1 MGLRYRATK
10 GNQVAVDTTTSTS
23 GPPDWMI
30 PYYKDYLSRSQQTAD
45 MPYNPYQGQT
55 VAQMNPYQTGALDAT
70 ATRAMQGSP
79 VTNAASGELQKTL
92 GGDYLQQGNP
102 YLTNVI
108 DKTLGDV
115 TRNYNNVIRPQQD
128 ALMARSGSFGNSGV
142 QSTIN
147 DQVYGLAGQ
156 LGGISSQMRYGDY
169 NNERNRMQGAVGMAP
184 QIANQDYMDA
194 NALNQAGAQYQGQEQ
209 ANLSDQYRRFQEAQN
224 YPQEQLGIMGKGL
237 GIGGQTGTNK
247 TTSTPGT
254 NPWLQLLGGA
264 GSLASLF
271 GSWGGGGGGGGGL
284 NFTETG

>member
-1 MGLRYRATK
+1 
-10 GNQVAVDTTTSTS
+10 VAETTTTTQ

-30 PYYKDYLSRSQQTAD
+30 PYYQDYLSRAQQTAD

-79 VTNAASGELQKTL
+79 VVNAASGELQRTL
-92 GGDYLQQGNP
+92 GGDYLNQGNP

-156 LGGISSQMRYGDY
+156 LGGLASQMRYQDY
-169 NNERNRMQGAVGMAP
+169 GAERNRMGNAVTQAP
-184 QIANQDYMDA
+184 MIANQDYVDA
-194 NALNQAGAQYQGQEQ
+194 NALGQAGAQYQGQEQ
-209 ANLSDQYRRFQEAQN
+209 ANLSDQYRRFQESQN
-224 YPQEQLGIMGKGL
+224 YPRQQLDIMGKGL
-237 GIGGQTGTNK
+237 GIGGQTGTN
-247 TTSTPGT
+247 TVQSAPGT
-254 NPWLQLLGGA
+254 NPWLQGVGA
-264 GSLASLF
+264 LGSLASLY
-271 GSWGGGGGGGGGL
+271 GSGKSAGWWGGSNGGDASIIGSDAWL
-284 NFTETG
+284 NP

>member
-1 MGLRYRATK
+1 MA
-10 GNQVAVDTTTSTS
+10 DTTTTTS

-70 ATRAMQGSP
+70 AQRAMQGSP
-79 VTNAASGELQKTL
+79 VTNAASGELQQTL

-147 DQVYGLAGQ
+147 DQAYGLAGQ
-156 LGGISSQMRYGDY
+156 LGGLASQMRAQDYGA
-169 NNERNRMQGAVGMAP
+169 ERNRMQGAVGMAP
-184 QIANQDYMDA
+184 QIANQDYVDA
-194 NALNQAGAQYQGQEQ
+194 NALGQAGAQYQGQEQ

-224 YPQEQLGIMGKGL
+224 YPRQQLDIMGKGL
-237 GIGGQTGTNK
+237 GIGNTSGTVG
-247 TTSTPGT
+247 TTSSPGT

-264 GSLASLF
+264 GTLASLYGTGKSNGWWG
-271 GSWGGGGGGGGGL
+271 GSGGGGGGDTMWGSSAWGG
-284 NFTETG
+284 TG

>member
-1 MGLRYRATK
+1 
-10 GNQVAVDTTTSTS
+10 
-23 GPPDWMI
+23 MI
-30 PYYKDYLSRSQQTAD
+30 PYYRDYLSRSQQTAD

-55 VAQMNPYQTGALDAT
+55 VAQLNPYQTGALDAT

-79 VTNAASGELQKTL
+79 VVNAASGELQRTL
-92 GGDYLQQGNP
+92 GGDYLNQGNP

-156 LGGISSQMRYGDY
+156 LGGLASQMRYQDY
-169 NNERNRMQGAVGMAP
+169 GAERNRMGNAVNQAP
-184 QIANQDYMDA
+184 LIANQDYVDA
-194 NALNQAGAQYQGQEQ
+194 NALGQAGAQYQGQEQ
-209 ANLSDQYRRFQEAQN
+209 ANLSDQYRRFQESQN
-224 YPQEQLGIMGKGL
+224 YPRQQLDIMGRGL
-237 GIGGQTGTNK
+237 GIGGQTGTN
-247 TTSTPGT
+247 TVQSAPGT
-254 NPWLQLLGGA
+254 NPWLQGIGA
-264 GSLASLF
+264 LGSLASLY
-271 GSWGGGGGGGGGL
+271 GSGKSAGWWGGGGSGVGGGL